1 MTPAGVVIYRQTTL
15 SVKPMLRTAVEGR
28 TDLPVSTYAEASS
41 ATALQGQGMDEIDY
55 VHLAFHQH
63 TMQQA
68 VQAI

>member
-1 MTPAGVVIYRQTTL
+1 MTPAGVVIVRRMTL
-15 SVKPMLRTAVEGR
+15 SVRPMLRTAVEGR

-41 ATALQGQGMDEIDY
+41 ATALQGQDMDEIDY
-55 VHLAFHQH
+55 VHLAFHLH

>member
-1 MTPAGVVIYRQTTL
+1 MSVTTND
-15 SVKPMLRTAVEGR
+15 LRCKTSGANDTVANYSWGEDGF
-28 TDLPVSTYAEASS
+28 TIEYLAEANA
-41 ATALQGQGMDEIDY
+41 ATALPRQGMDEIDY

>member
-1 MTPAGVVIYRQTTL
+1 MTPAGVVIYRQMTL
-15 SVKPMLRTAVEGR
+15 SVKPMLRTAVKGR
-28 TDLPVSTYAEASS
+28 TDLPMSTYAEANS

-68 VQAI
+68 VQAT